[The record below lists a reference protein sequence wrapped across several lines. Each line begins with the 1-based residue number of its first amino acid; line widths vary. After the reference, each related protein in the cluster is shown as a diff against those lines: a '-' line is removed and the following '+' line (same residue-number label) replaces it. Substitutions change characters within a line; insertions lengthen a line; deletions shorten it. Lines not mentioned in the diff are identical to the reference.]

1 MPRNP
6 DCQLCPLHRSS
17 VNVCVYGAGTG
28 RAFIVGEAPG
38 EAEAKTGKPFQG
50 KSGQLL
56 RAELKTLGLED
67 AYITNAAKCRP
78 PDNRKP
84 EPSEIKACA
93 PYLAEEIAARN
104 PSHILLLGAVAL
116 KAVLRKAGITQLN
129 GEIIEKD
136 GRVYVP
142 AIHPAYVLRDPSQ
155 LNAFRV
161 ALQRYAGVLNGTFAN
176 DQVIH
181 WRLVD
186 PITLEEFRTQWL
198 AAQASSFDVETTGLD
213 WFHEDFRINSI
224 QFSLSPGDTWVL
236 PLSLA
241 PTFPGPGGIL
251 EWCVE
256 HQPKQMTSQ
265 NGKFD
270 NNCLSAVYGL
280 SFRNGFDTMLA
291 SHLLDENAEHDLKSL
306 ARIHL
311 NAPDYDDLTVKQKQG
326 HDIEPQRLFEY
337 GASDAHYTLELV
349 PIFERK
355 LAADLQLHRLFHQ
368 LIMPAARAFEEIE
381 QNGLF
386 VNIPL
391 LNRMGR
397 EQVIARDDTEWR
409 MTQLI
414 RRRIN
419 WNSPVQV
426 ADVLY
431 DQLKLPI
438 RVKTEKGAPS
448 TGEAAL
454 VDLKHPVVALLIKYR
469 EHEKFLST
477 YIGDERTNTGGWR
490 DFMVGPH
497 LYLGTKL
504 HGTVTGRYSSRLH
517 QVPRDGTVRNCITAP
532 PGWSLVVADFSQ
544 VELRFAAHFSR
555 DPELNRAF
563 HQERDIH
570 WQVLMNSI
578 NLSSGGEYVGPVG
591 KTAKLY
597 CLRHGLPANGASCK
611 ILQQLWTTNRGRE
624 ETEGILK
631 EAGLCKTETDLRI
644 YLSNLRSRSTS
655 QGHVLSRVS
664 LDSQMGQI
672 QIERNRHRIRGQ
684 SAGIEESLLEGGNS
698 PHSSETVSEE
708 FLRSLRG
715 YWEAARRASLRRGS
729 DEQPRIEFNDALSLL
744 SSFGPSV
751 AQELWGGWKEAR
763 KKAKG
768 VSFAYIFGQQAP
780 GFVTYAKINF
790 GYEATLQEAVELRE
804 AFFSLYPS
812 LLLWHDRQKKL
823 VKLDGQ
829 VRNLFGRIRHLPGIH
844 SHDRSVV
851 GEAER
856 QSINA
861 PVQGSVGDMKA
872 AALVEIHDTFPRG
885 QLRIVG
891 EVHDSILMW
900 IKNTHLDIHPPLVKR
915 IMESPRLMREWG
927 IKLIV
932 PIVAELEIGPWG
944 AGKKWR
950 P

>member
-1 MPRNP
+1 MPRDPN
-6 DCQLCPLHRSS
+6 CRLCPLWRSS
-17 VNVCVYGAGTG
+17 VHVCIPGYGTG
-28 RAFIVGEAPG
+28 KAFIIGEGPG
-38 EAEAKTGKPFQG
+38 ESEARTGKPFQG
-50 KSGQLL
+50 RSGQLL
-56 RAELKTLGLED
+56 RAELKTVGLED
-67 AYITNAAKCRP
+67 AFITNVVGCRP

-93 PYLAEEIAARN
+93 PYLAEEIATRN

-142 AIHPAYVLRDPSQ
+142 AIHPAYVLQDPSQ

-161 ALQRYAGVLNGTFAN
+161 ALQRYAGVLNGTFSN

-181 WRLVD
+181 WRLVN
-186 PITLEEFRTQWL
+186 PPTLAAFRTQWL
-198 AAQASSFDVETTGLD
+198 AASSSSFDVETTGLD

-241 PTFPGPGGIL
+241 PTFPHPGGIL

-256 HQPKQMTSQ
+256 HQPKRMVSQ

-270 NNCLSAVYGL
+270 NNCLMAVYGVR
-280 SFRNGFDTMLA
+280 FHNGFDTMLA

-337 GASDAHYTLELV
+337 GASDAHYTLELA
-349 PIFERK
+349 PLFEKK
-355 LAADLQLHRLFHQ
+355 LTADPQLHRLFHQ
-368 LIMPAARAFEEIE
+368 LIMPAARAFEKIE

-397 EQVIARDDTEWR
+397 EQIIARDDTEWR
-409 MTQLI
+409 MNQLI
-414 RRRIN
+414 RRKIN

-532 PGWSLVVADFSQ
+532 RGWSLVVADFSQ

-555 DPELNRAF
+555 DPELMRCY
-563 HQERDIH
+563 RDGVDVH
-570 WQVLMNSI
+570 WRTLMNS
-578 NLSSGGEYVGPVG
+578 LASGGQGQYADMVIP
-591 KTAKLY
+591 TASALLHPPLK
-597 CLRHGLPANGASCK
+597 
-611 ILQQLWTTNRGRE
+611 RE
-624 ETEGILK
+624 ETDFEDSLVIVQ
-631 EAGLCKTETDLRI
+631 EAG
-644 YLSNLRSRSTS
+644 
-655 QGHVLSRVS
+655 
-664 LDSQMGQI
+664 
-672 QIERNRHRIRGQ
+672 
-684 SAGIEESLLEGGNS
+684 
-698 PHSSETVSEE
+698 P
-708 FLRSLRG
+708 
-715 YWEAARRASLRRGS
+715 EACEKIDKR
-729 DEQPRIEFNDALSLL
+729 
-744 SSFGPSV
+744 
-751 AQELWGGWKEAR
+751 WKEGR
-763 KKAKG
+763 KVAK
-768 VSFAYIFGQQAP
+768 SE
-780 GFVTYAKINF
+780 NF
-790 GYEATLQEAVELRE
+790 GYVFGMYPKKYIEYAKVKYGFEPTLAEATQARE
-804 AFFSLYPS
+804 AFFNLYRG
-812 LLLWHDRQKKL
+812 LTKWHERQKKL
-823 VKLDGQ
+823 IKLDAQ
-829 VRNLFGRIRHLPGIH
+829 VRNLFGRIRRLPGVH
-844 SHDRSVV
+844 SHDRIAV

-856 QSINA
+856 EGVNA

-872 AALVEIHDTFPRG
+872 AALVEIHERSPRKT
-885 QLRIVG
+885 LRIVG

-900 IKNTHLDIHPPLVKR
+900 VKNTHLDIHLPQVKAT
-915 IMESPRLMREWG
+915 MESPSLMREWG

-932 PIVAELEIGPWG
+932 PIVAELEVGPWG
-944 AGKKWR
+944 AGKRHR